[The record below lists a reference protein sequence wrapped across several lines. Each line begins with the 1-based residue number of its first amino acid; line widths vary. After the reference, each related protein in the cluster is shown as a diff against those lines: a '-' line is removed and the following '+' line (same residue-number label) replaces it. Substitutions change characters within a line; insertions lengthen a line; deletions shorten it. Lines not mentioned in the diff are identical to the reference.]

1 LIKENAGMKRLVA
14 LATIAV
20 VAAGGSGV
28 AVAATR
34 DGSGHPVGRIPGS
47 IHRVELTE
55 LDGVNSHVVRDG
67 VVTGSRARALVKDFN
82 ALSPRPNGVYNC
94 PADHG
99 LRRVARFSAD
109 GNVWVASEG
118 FCGEVAV
125 VRDGQA
131 QHALSDSKAFEADLK
146 ADLASIRPSRER
158 VPGSVHHAR
167 LTYRK
172 EPFQPVSKRNT
183 VSGRTAASLVKAFNA
198 LTVEPASRLQCLI
211 AGGPSDSVTFR
222 TTSHTWVAKESA
234 CSNVVVSRDGK
245 LLPTLIG
252 SAKWERLVHRYL

>member
-1 LIKENAGMKRLVA
+1 MKRLVA
-14 LATIAV
+14 LATVAV
-20 VAAGGSGV
+20 VTAGGGGL
-28 AVAATR
+28 AIAATQSAGP
-34 DGSGHPVGRIPGS
+34 DHQAGRIPGS

-55 LDGVNSHVVRDG
+55 LNGVNSRVVRDG
-67 VVTGSRARALVKDFN
+67 VVTGSRARALVHDFN
-82 ALSPRPNGVYNC
+82 ALRPRPAGVYNC

-99 LRRVARFSAD
+99 FRRVARFSAG

-125 VRDGQA
+125 VHHGQA

-146 ADLASIRPSRER
+146 ADLRTIRPSREH
-158 VPGSVHHAR
+158 VPGSVHQAR
-167 LTYRK
+167 LSYRK

-183 VSGRTAASLVKAFNA
+183 VTGHAAHSLVKAFNA
-198 LTVEPASRLQCLI
+198 LAVEPPSRLQCQI

-222 TTSHTWVAKESA
+222 TKSHTWVAKESA

-245 LLPTLIG
+245 ALPTLIG